1 MPEVQNKH
9 KNLSTIIQIPLVG
22 FDFLDRGIADNPALA
37 VSTINKVY
45 YYPKTENIAGK
56 FHIQNRRY
64 LGNKFKLIN
73 FIKDIVSERCGNIES
88 FCDIFAG
95 TGVVGE
101 GFNSKDIKIISND
114 ILLSNYLPLKTF
126 LNSKNVSLEDI
137 KNKID
142 LLNSIKSSD
151 DNYFS
156 KYYGDTYFTLENARK
171 IGAIR
176 EKIESLAEN
185 EEEKNILITSL
196 IYAADKVANTVGHY
210 DAYRKNLDSIQPLNL
225 LVPNINAENNTNNEV
240 YREDANSLIRK
251 ISCDVLYMDP
261 PYNSRQYCDSYHL
274 LENLVEWGK
283 PEVYGKA
290 KKMDRTHLKSQYC
303 LKSAKRAFED
313 LIENAKCKH
322 ILVSYNN
329 TGEKKDG
336 RSNSRIKDSEIV
348 NILKK
353 KGDVEVFERDYRA
366 FTTGRSETD
375 GHTERV
381 FYCKVKS

>member
-1 MPEVQNKH
+1 MPQLQNKH
-9 KNLSTIIQIPLVG
+9 TNLSTAIQVPLFG
-22 FDFLDRGIADNPALA
+22 FDFFGKEGVSEATLD
-37 VSTINKVY
+37 VSKIEKVY
-45 YYPKTENIAGK
+45 FYPKVQNIDGK
-56 FHIQNRRY
+56 FQIQNRRY

-73 FIKDIVSERCGNIES
+73 FIRDIVNEKCGKIDS

-101 GFNSKDIKIISND
+101 GFNDKDTKIISND

-126 LNSKNVSLEDI
+126 LDSKDVNLDGL
-137 KNKID
+137 KAKID
-142 LLNSIKSSD
+142 LLNSVEAND

-156 KYYGDTYFTLENARK
+156 KYYGDTYFTLENAKK

-176 EKIESLAEN
+176 EKIGSIAES
-185 EEEKNILITSL
+185 EEEKSILITSL

-210 DAYRKNLDSIQPLNL
+210 DAYRKNLDSVNPLEL
-225 LVPNINAENNTNNEV
+225 LVPTINLDNNINNEV
-240 YREDANSLIRK
+240 YKEDANTLIRK
-251 ISCDVLYMDP
+251 IKCDVLYMDP

-274 LENLVEWGK
+274 LENLVEWKK

-290 KKMDRTHLKSQYC
+290 KKMDRTHLKSEYC
-303 LKSAKRAFED
+303 LRSAKKAFED
-313 LIENAKCKH
+313 LIENANCKH

-348 NILKK
+348 NTLKK
-353 KGDVEVFERDYRA
+353 KGDVEVFERDYKA
-366 FTTGRSETD
+366 FSTGRSETE

-381 FYCKVKS
+381 FYCKVKN

>member
-1 MPEVQNKH
+1 MSQLQNKH
-9 KNLSTIIQIPLVG
+9 TNLSTAIQAPLFG
-22 FDFLDRGIADNPALA
+22 FDFFGKERANEATLE
-37 VSTINKVY
+37 VSKIEKVY
-45 YYPKTENIAGK
+45 FYPKTQNIEGK
-56 FHIQNRRY
+56 FQIQNRRY

-73 FIKDIVSERCGNIES
+73 FIKDIVNEKCGEITS

-101 GFNSKDIKIISND
+101 GFNDKNIKVISND

-126 LNSKNVSLEDI
+126 LDAKNVNIDGL
-137 KNKID
+137 KKKIN
-142 LLNSIKSSD
+142 LLNSIKSND

-156 KYYGDTYFTLENARK
+156 KYYGGTYFTIENAKK

-176 EKIESLAEN
+176 EKIESIAESD
-185 EEEKNILITSL
+185 EEKFALITSL

-210 DAYRKNLDSIQPLNL
+210 DAYRKNLDSINPLELLAPTINL
-225 LVPNINAENNTNNEV
+225 ENNTNNEV
-240 YREDANSLIRK
+240 YREDANTLIRK
-251 ISCDVLYMDP
+251 IKCDVLYMDP

-283 PEVYGKA
+283 PEVFGKA

-303 LKSAKRAFED
+303 LKSAKKAFED
-313 LIENAKCKH
+313 LIENANCKH

-353 KGDVEVFERDYRA
+353 KGEVEVFERDYRA
-366 FTTGRSETD
+366 FSTGRSETD

-381 FYCKVKS
+381 FYCKVNN